1 LSDIFHSG
9 YTALVGAPNA
19 GKSTLIN
26 TLVGQKIA
34 IVSPRPQTTRNRIL
48 GVVNRPG
55 AQIAVIDTPGIHRPR
70 SALNRLMVDELNHAF
85 EAIDVL
91 TLVVDA
97 SRNSGSEDRLA
108 LDRVKNSGQPVILV
122 LNKIDVIPKAS
133 LLPMIQAFSRRHDFA
148 EIIPISAKKSD
159 GLESLIAAWTAR
171 LPENPPI
178 FPEDQF
184 TDQPERFLVSEY
196 IREKALRHTH
206 SEVPQAVAVLVDRFE
221 ETPVLA
227 SIMATIYVERDG
239 QKAILVGSEGSMIKR
254 IGTEARVELEPM
266 LGKKVFLELFVKVAP
281 GWREKP
287 AMVRQI
293 DWRRSLESLADLQ
306 QE

>member
-1 LSDIFHSG
+1 LSDTFRSG
-9 YTALVGAPNA
+9 YVALVGAPNA
-19 GKSTLIN
+19 GKSTLVN
-26 TLVGQKIA
+26 ALVGQKVA
-34 IVSPRPQTTRNRIL
+34 IVSPRAQTTRNRIL
-48 GVVNRPG
+48 GIVNRPG
-55 AQIAVIDTPGIHRPR
+55 AQIAVIDTPGVHRPH
-70 SALNRLMVDELNHAF
+70 SALSRLMVDELNHAF

-97 SRNSGSEDRLA
+97 SKTPGAEDRLA
-108 LDRVKNSGQPVILV
+108 LERVKDSGQPVFLV

-133 LLPMIQAFSRRHDFA
+133 LLPIIQAFSRRHDFA

-159 GLESLIAAWTAR
+159 GLESLITAWTSR
-171 LPENPPI
+171 LLENPPI
-178 FPEDQF
+178 FPGDQF

-221 ETPVLA
+221 DSPELA
-227 SIMATIYVERDG
+227 RIMATIYVERDG
-239 QKAILVGSEGSMIKR
+239 QKAILVGSKGGMIKR

-306 QE
+306 EE

>member
-1 LSDIFHSG
+1 MSDIFRSG
-9 YTALVGAPNA
+9 YAALVGAPNA
-19 GKSTLIN
+19 GKSTLVN
-26 TLVGQKIA
+26 ALVGQKVA
-34 IVSPRPQTTRNRIL
+34 IVSPRAQTTRNRIL
-48 GVVNRPG
+48 GIVNRPG
-55 AQIAVIDTPGIHRPR
+55 AQIGVIDTPGVHRPH

-97 SRNSGSEDRLA
+97 SKAHGPEDRLA
-108 LDRVKNSGQPVILV
+108 LARVKDSGQPVILV
-122 LNKIDVIPKAS
+122 FNKIDLIPKAS
-133 LLPMIQAFSRRHDFA
+133 LLPMIQAFSHRHDFA

-159 GLESLIAAWTAR
+159 GLEDLLAAWTVR

-206 SEVPQAVAVLVDRFE
+206 SEVPQAIAVLVDRFE
-221 ETPVLA
+221 DSPELTR
-227 SIMATIYVERDG
+227 IMATIYVERDG

-266 LGKKVFLELFVKVAP
+266 LGKKVFLDLFVKVAP

-306 QE
+306 EE

>member
-1 LSDIFHSG
+1 LSDAFRFG
-9 YTALVGAPNA
+9 YVALVGAPNA
-19 GKSTLIN
+19 GKSTLVN
-26 TLVGQKIA
+26 ALVGKKVA
-34 IVSPRPQTTRNRIL
+34 IVSPRAQTTRNRIL
-48 GVVNRPG
+48 GIVNRPG
-55 AQIAVIDTPGIHRPR
+55 AQIAVIDTPGVHRPH
-70 SALNRLMVDELNHAF
+70 SALSRLMVDELNHAF

-97 SRNSGSEDRLA
+97 SKTPGAEDRLA
-108 LDRVKNSGQPVILV
+108 LERAKDTGQPVVLV
-122 LNKIDVIPKAS
+122 LNKIDVISKTC

-159 GLESLIAAWTAR
+159 GLESLIIAWTSR
-171 LPENPPI
+171 LLDNPPI

-196 IREKALRHTH
+196 IRAKALRHTH

-221 ETPVLA
+221 DSPELA
-227 SIMATIYVERDG
+227 RIMATIYVERDG
-239 QKAILVGSEGSMIKR
+239 QKAILVGSKGGMIKR

-306 QE
+306 EE